1 MSHQSM
7 IRIHGQEFFGT
18 SSTCYKILELMQ
30 ELQPV
35 DIVYDFDAE
44 ASVDR
49 KIYYCIGLE
58 CTLTAVLDPALYLDR
73 RHAEQARDDAIA
85 LRAQEEAA

>member
-7 IRIHGQEFFGT
+7 IRIHGQEFVGD
-18 SSTCYKILELMQ
+18 SATCYKILELMQ
-30 ELQPV
+30 DVQPIDV
-35 DIVYDFDAE
+35 VYDFDAE

-49 KIYYCIGLE
+49 KLYHRTDLE